1 MRFPD
6 DVLSQLARRIEVVLP
21 HLSERQRRLVLGQE
35 ARLLGHGGVR
45 AVAVVAG
52 VSETTVRAG
61 VFELEAGEDPLPGG
75 RVRRPG
81 GGRKAAGDLDAG
93 LVPALLVLVE
103 PDERGDP
110 MSPLRWTTKSLR
122 NLAEELTVA
131 GHPVSAPTVGRLLKE
146 QGFSLQANVKTLE
159 GRQHPD
165 RDAQF
170 RYINEQVKEHQAGGQ
185 PVISVDAKKKEQL
198 GQLPNP
204 GRQWRPA
211 GDPVKVDDHS
221 FFTVGPDAPQ
231 AIPYGVYDIT
241 ANTGWV
247 NVGMDHDTAAFAVAS
262 IRRWWEA
269 RGGLD
274 YPDAD
279 RLLITADA
287 GGSNSYRFRMWKS
300 ELAAFASDTGLAIT
314 VCHFPP
320 GTSKWN
326 KIEHRL
332 FSHITMNWRGRPL
345 TSHEVVVNSI
355 AATRTRTGLRV
366 EAALDTGTYPTGV
379 TVSREQVAALPIK
392 PHATHRA
399 WNYTIHPADGA
410 EATALTRADTQ
421 AIARKQALAMLA
433 DPVVTGMSD
442 QDFAQ
447 LAALLAPAQAA
458 QKERRNY
465 LRRGGLRRRPPSTYG
480 RPLLTD
486 AERVLVTVAF
496 LRKVCL
502 QKCLVGLLG
511 ISSVSISHIV
521 ADTRLLMADHK
532 ITFTPDTPCF
542 SRAQDFRDWFTLQ
555 QAQTSRADTSVLLSD
570 PVLTGMTRDELRA
583 MTQHLAVPYAA
594 RLEER
599 WRRQRGDR
607 DRIYEARGVGVF
619 RQKICDAD
627 RFLIAV
633 LYQRGLCGRQVLAD
647 LFGVTR
653 ATIRHITDDVL
664 ALLDQHGYTIEPADK
679 RFTTAAAMLA
689 SATSPK
695 NPLTHAAKSTS

>member
-1 MRFPD
+1 M
-6 DVLSQLARRIEVVLP
+6 LLP
-21 HLSERQRRLVLGQE
+21 HLNERQRRLAMATE

-45 AVAVVAG
+45 AVAQSAG
-52 VSETTVRAG
+52 ASETTVRRG
-61 VFELEAGEDPLPGG
+61 VFELEDGEDPLPHG
-75 RVRRPG
+75 RARRAG
-81 GGRKAAGDLDAG
+81 GGRKSAEDLDSK
-93 LVPALLVLVE
+93 LVPALLALVE

-122 NLAEELTVA
+122 NLAEELA
-131 GHPVSAPTVGRLLKE
+131 RQGHAVSPPTVGQLLRG

-159 GRQHPD
+159 GKQHPD

-170 RYINEQVKEHQAGGQ
+170 RYINEQVKRHQADSQ

-198 GQLPNP
+198 GQLPST

-211 GDPVKVDDHS
+211 GEPVEVEDHS
-221 FFTVGPDAPQ
+221 FFTVGPDALQ
-231 AIPYGVYDIT
+231 AIPYGIYDIT
-241 ANTGWV
+241 ENTGWV

-262 IRRWWEA
+262 IRRWWEG
-269 RGGLD
+269 RGSLD
-274 YPDAD
+274 YPDAT

-300 ELAAFASDTGLAIT
+300 ELAVLAADTGLSIT

-366 EAALDTGTYPTGV
+366 ESALDTNPYPTGV
-379 TVSREQVAALPIK
+379 TVSREHVAALPIE
-392 PHATHRA
+392 PHTTHGV
-399 WNYTIHPADGA
+399 WNYTIHPADGTA
-410 EATALTRADTQ
+410 AATLIRADDQ
-421 AIARKQALAMLA
+421 LIARQQALALLA
-433 DPVVTGMSD
+433 DPLVTGMST
-442 QDFAQ
+442 QEFAD

-458 QKERRNY
+458 SKERRNY
-465 LRRGGLRRRPPSTYG
+465 LRRGGMRRRPPSTYG

-502 QKCLVGLLG
+502 QKCLVELLG
-511 ISSVSISHIV
+511 ISGVSISHIIS
-521 ADTRLLMADHK
+521 DTRLLMANNK

-542 SRAQDFRDWFTLQ
+542 SHAQDFQTWLALQ
-555 QAQTSRADTSVLLSD
+555 QTQENETTIADVLAD
-570 PVLTGMTRDELRA
+570 PALTGMPRA
-583 MTQHLAVPYAA
+583 DLQAMVQHLAVPYAA

-599 WRRQRGDR
+599 WHRQRGER
-607 DRIYEARGVGVF
+607 DRIHEASGVGVF

-627 RFLIAV
+627 RFLVAV

-653 ATIRHITDDVL
+653 GTIRTISEDVL
-664 ALLDQHGYTIEPADK
+664 PLLEKHGYRIQPAGM
-679 RFTTAAAMLA
+679 RFTTATAMLNA
-689 SATSPK
+689 VAPPDAPTTPA
-695 NPLTHAAKSTS
+695 P